1 MDVDPCRIVVV
12 AVDETQPVGIDLP
25 FPVEY
30 CDLVHPRA
38 QFVQRDGYVCLSFVS
53 EVDVL
58 QGLGYSLCH
67 DLQGQSFREVRQS
80 FASLQFYS

>member
-30 CDLVHPRA
+30 CDLVHPCA

-58 QGLGYSLCH
+58 
-67 DLQGQSFREVRQS
+67 
-80 FASLQFYS
+80 

>member
-58 QGLGYSLCH
+58 
-67 DLQGQSFREVRQS
+67 
-80 FASLQFYS
+80 